1 MDNAYQY
8 IYVDLY
14 KQILY
19 SIICLI
25 NQAQPQKHA
34 ALSLVRERERD
45 RIGGG
50 RCMRL
55 ADITGE
61 THTPH
66 LHHLSQQQQRHLFGM
81 GTWTSKLLSV
91 ALKLLSPTNIWGCR

>member
-34 ALSLVRERERD
+34 ALSLVRERERE
-45 RIGGG
+45 R
-50 RCMRL
+50 
-55 ADITGE
+55 
-61 THTPH
+61 
-66 LHHLSQQQQRHLFGM
+66 
-81 GTWTSKLLSV
+81 
-91 ALKLLSPTNIWGCR
+91 